1 MAAGTKCD
9 QILQGVVSQIT
20 SRIDVMNL
28 KVLLAAAILAPP
40 VIAFQDLTMKLLVS
54 RHVEFES
61 RMLLVKH
68 VYAGIFR
75 WDEKLCLS

>member
-1 MAAGTKCD
+1 
-9 QILQGVVSQIT
+9 
-20 SRIDVMNL
+20 MNL

-40 VIAFQDLTMKLLVS
+40 AIPIQDLPTQLFVSCYIQFEAWTLLA
-54 RHVEFES
+54 
-61 RMLLVKH
+61 KH

>member
-1 MAAGTKCD
+1 
-9 QILQGVVSQIT
+9 
-20 SRIDVMNL
+20 MNL

-40 VIAFQDLTMKLLVS
+40 AIAFQDLQTQLVVS
-54 RHVEFES
+54 RHVQYDA
-61 RMLLVKH
+61 RALLAKH